1 MKAVKDNGITKKVK
15 ANIDG
20 KLKTRILYENDWG
33 YYIKHNG
40 RWQKVEYNG
49 TENWMP
55 VYVFSK

>member
-1 MKAVKDNGITKKVK
+1 MKAVKENGITKKVK

-20 KLKTRILYENDWG
+20 ELKTRVLYENDWG
-33 YYIKHNG
+33 YYIKHKG

-49 TENWMP
+49 TENWLP